1 MQRIPKCQEE
11 RDVQKAPGGQEGEGL
26 REYPGTQE
34 RGAKQSIPPE
44 HQEEKEEGSQKN
56 PAGQEGEGNPKSQEG
71 KGRERQKIPE
81 IQEEKGV
88 QKAPDD
94 QEREN
99 LDKLK
104 LVPPN
109 AVHTTVQEKKLLL
122 KLAQPPNFKGKGV
135 NVERDAE
142 VWLEA
147 MDDYFEAVGTHPQ
160 NQTMLAMFRLTG
172 NAKIW
177 WKTHCR
183 DSDIIGASQTWEQI
197 KDAVTS
203 RYLPPAHKTTKMNEF
218 FSLRQISSTLE
229 EYLSKFVTLRRYAP
243 KMTLEQQ
250 VARFCQGLIEPLNNR
265 LEALRPTNL
274 QDALLRAKP
283 LALEI
288 QQAQQGRRNYL
299 AKRAKPNNWNNQP
312 ANHAYQIRPIV
323 ATTAAIELPNVRCY
337 ECQEYGHYRNNC
349 PRRTRAS
356 EANTTPVNAI
366 ARGQPNI
373 HGGRKELTEGEV
385 EEQLLELML
394 PLVNLM

>member
-1 MQRIPKCQEE
+1 MNVKNMDIIETITPERLAHPEPMQHLSMLLHEDNQTFAEDEE
-11 RDVQKAPGGQEGEGL
+11 ELTEGEV
-26 REYPGTQE
+26 
-34 RGAKQSIPPE
+34 
-44 HQEEKEEGSQKN
+44 EEQLLELML
-56 PAGQEGEGNPKSQEG
+56 PL
-71 KGRERQKIPE
+71 
-81 IQEEKGV
+81 V
-88 QKAPDD
+88 
-94 QEREN
+94 N
-99 LDKLK
+99 LLCMRKLK
-104 LVPPN
+104 LNQYPANRLVVELAN
-109 AVHTTVQEKKLLL
+109 AIQEKKLFL

-147 MDDYFEAVGTHPQ
+147 MDDYFESAGTHPQ

-172 NAKIW
+172 DAKIW
-177 WKTHCR
+177 WKTHCS

-197 KDAVTS
+197 KDAVIA
-203 RYLPPAHKTTKMNEF
+203 RYLPPTHKATKMNEF
-218 FSLRQISSTLE
+218 FSLRQMSSTLE
-229 EYLSKFVTLRRYAP
+229 EYYSKFVTLRRYAP

-288 QQAQQGRRNYL
+288 QKAQQGRRNYL
-299 AKRAKPNNWNNQP
+299 AKRARPNNWNNQP
-312 ANHAYQIRPIV
+312 ANHAYQNRPIV

-356 EANTTPVNAI
+356 GANATPINAI
-366 ARGQPNI
+366 A
-373 HGGRKELTEGEV
+373 
-385 EEQLLELML
+385 
-394 PLVNLM
+394 